1 MNSRKSSLSVFM
13 LKAIEL
19 ILSVMVV
26 LLSYFIPLH
35 IFDYNITNFSSF
47 NFLASFIA
55 ITALL
60 IFLVAEYT
68 NGEKTS
74 KSRNILKVLLCSFTL
89 AVVITSLAFFLRG
102 FAFPRSIIILGFIIQ
117 ITILSLLRIYFRSLM
132 RRTIY
137 NKVLVIGQN
146 NEQDWLFNKAVSSKL
161 PNEIIH
167 GYLSIDVVGL
177 KLADIIKSYTKV
189 FVSDKAL
196 KLLDDNDLSLL
207 SQCNVEMVII
217 PRKYEISVW
226 GATLVPL
233 GDSLA
238 MSIKNFGLSY
248 EAKVIKRI
256 FDIIFSSIA
265 IVLMAPIMFITAFA
279 IYIEDKSSPFF
290 IQERVTRN
298 GKKFKLIKFRSMRI
312 DAESQTGAIWASN
325 SDDRIT
331 KIGRII
337 RPIWLD
343 ELPQFFNVLKGD
355 MSIVGPRPERQE
367 LIDEFAKETPE
378 FLYRT
383 KVKAGITGYAQVLT
397 SYATLPENKLKL
409 DLVYIRRWSFVF
421 DLLIIIETVRV
432 IFMKIFSIFLS
443 KKETID
449 SKVLNQVDD
458 NYIEYTYR

>member
-1 MNSRKSSLSVFM
+1 MSSRKSSM
-13 LKAIEL
+13 ILKLKIIEL
-19 ILSVMVV
+19 FFSVIIV

-35 IFDYNITNFSSF
+35 IFDYDISNFSSF
-47 NFLASFIA
+47 NFLASFIVA
-55 ITALL
+55 IALL
-60 IFLVAEYT
+60 TFLIAEYT
-68 NGEKTS
+68 NGEKIS
-74 KSRNILKVLLCSFTL
+74 KSRNILKVILCSFTI
-89 AVVITSLAFFLRG
+89 AIVITSLAFFLRG
-102 FAFPRSIIILGFIIQ
+102 FAFPRSIILIGFIIQ
-117 ITILSLLRIYFRSLM
+117 FIALSVLRVYFRRLM
-132 RRTIY
+132 RNTIY
-137 NKVLVIGQN
+137 NSVLIIGCHG
-146 NEQDWLFNKAVSSKL
+146 EQDWLFDKAMHSKL
-161 PNEIIH
+161 PNETVN
-167 GYLSIDVVGL
+167 GYLCIDMDGL
-177 KLADIIKSYTKV
+177 TLVDIIKSYTKV
-189 FVSDKAL
+189 FISDKAL
-196 KLLDDNDLSLL
+196 KQLADNDLSLL

-217 PRKYEISVW
+217 PRKYEISIW
-226 GATLVPL
+226 GAVLIPL

-256 FDIIFSSIA
+256 FDIIFSLIA
-265 IVLMAPIMFITAFA
+265 IVLMAPIMFITALA

-458 NYIEYTYR
+458 NYIEYTHR

>member
-1 MNSRKSSLSVFM
+1 MSSRKSSM
-13 LKAIEL
+13 ILKLKIIEL
-19 ILSVMVV
+19 FFSSIIV

-35 IFDYNITNFSSF
+35 IFDYDISNFSSF
-47 NFLASFIA
+47 NFLASFIVA
-55 ITALL
+55 IALL
-60 IFLVAEYT
+60 TFLIAEYT
-68 NGEKTS
+68 NGEKIS
-74 KSRNILKVLLCSFTL
+74 KSRNILKVILCSFTI
-89 AVVITSLAFFLRG
+89 AIVITSLAFFLRG
-102 FAFPRSIIILGFIIQ
+102 FAFPRSIILIGFIIQ
-117 ITILSLLRIYFRSLM
+117 FIALSVLRVYFRRLM
-132 RRTIY
+132 RNTIY
-137 NKVLVIGQN
+137 NSVLIIGCHG
-146 NEQDWLFNKAVSSKL
+146 EQDWLFDKAMHSKL
-161 PNEIIH
+161 PNETVN
-167 GYLSIDVVGL
+167 GYLCIDIDGL
-177 KLADIIKSYTKV
+177 TLVDIIKSYTKV
-189 FVSDKAL
+189 FISDKAL
-196 KLLDDNDLSLL
+196 KQLADNDLSLL

-217 PRKYEISVW
+217 PRKYEISIW
-226 GATLVPL
+226 GAVLIPL

-256 FDIIFSSIA
+256 FDIIFSLIA
-265 IVLMAPIMFITAFA
+265 IVLMAPIVFITALA

-458 NYIEYTYR
+458 NYIEYTHR

>member
-1 MNSRKSSLSVFM
+1 M
-13 LKAIEL
+13 LKTIEL
-19 ILSVMVV
+19 ILSVIVV

-35 IFDYNITNFSSF
+35 IFDYNISNFSSF

-89 AVVITSLAFFLRG
+89 AIVITSLAFFLRG
-102 FAFPRSIIILGFIIQ
+102 FAFPRSVIILGFIIQ
-117 ITILSLLRIYFRSLM
+117 ITILSFLRIYFRKLM
-132 RRTIY
+132 RKTIY
-137 NKVLVIGQN
+137 NNILVIGQDD
-146 NEQDWLFNKAVSSKL
+146 EQDWLFDKAMCSKL
-161 PNEIIH
+161 PNEMIN
-167 GYLSIDVVGL
+167 GYLSIDVKGL
-177 KLADIIKSYTKV
+177 KLAEIIKSYTKV

-226 GATLVPL
+226 GAVLVPL

-248 EAKVIKRI
+248 EAKIIKRI
-256 FDIIFSSIA
+256 FDIVFSLAVISLT
-265 IVLMAPIMFITAFA
+265 VPIMLITALV

-298 GKKFKLIKFRSMRI
+298 GKKFKLIKFRSMKV
-312 DAESQTGAIWASN
+312 DAETQTGAIWASN

-331 KIGRII
+331 KVGKII

-343 ELPQFFNVLKGD
+343 ELPQFFNVIKGD

-367 LIDEFAKETPE
+367 LIDEFTKEIPE

-409 DLVYIRRWSFVF
+409 DLVYIRRWSFIF

-443 KKETID
+443 KKEIVD

>member
-1 MNSRKSSLSVFM
+1 MNSRKFSLSVFM
-13 LKAIEL
+13 LKTIEL
-19 ILSVMVV
+19 ILSVIVV

-35 IFDYNITNFSSF
+35 IFDYNISNFSSF

-55 ITALL
+55 IVALL

-89 AVVITSLAFFLRG
+89 AIVITSLAFFLRG
-102 FAFPRSIIILGFIIQ
+102 FAFPRSVIILGLIIQ
-117 ITILSLLRIYFRSLM
+117 ITILSLLRIYFRKLM
-132 RRTIY
+132 RKTIY
-137 NKVLVIGQN
+137 NNILVIGQD
-146 NEQDWLFNKAVSSKL
+146 NEQDWLFDKAMCSKL
-161 PNEIIH
+161 PNEMIN
-167 GYLSIDVVGL
+167 GYLSIDVKGL
-177 KLADIIKSYTKV
+177 KLAEIIKSYTKV

-226 GATLVPL
+226 GAVLVPL

-248 EAKVIKRI
+248 EAKIIKRI
-256 FDIIFSSIA
+256 FDIVFSLAVISLT
-265 IVLMAPIMFITAFA
+265 VPIMLITALA

-290 IQERVTRN
+290 VQERVTRN
-298 GKKFKLIKFRSMRI
+298 GKKFKLIKFRSMKV
-312 DAESQTGAIWASN
+312 DAETQTGAIWASN
-325 SDDRIT
+325 SDYRIT
-331 KIGRII
+331 KVGKII

-367 LIDEFAKETPE
+367 LIDQFTKETPE

-443 KKETID
+443 KKEIVD
-449 SKVLNQVDD
+449 SKALNQIDT
-458 NYIEYTYR
+458 NYIEYKYE